1 MKVCSE
7 KYRRDLIQVLVSIT
21 ASATYE
27 EALERAAERW
37 GVQRE
42 YWDIWGKH
50 HRATPEM
57 IAAVLRSLG
66 VDAGSRE
73 ELDEALVREVRS
85 EWQRLVPP
93 TLVTSAGSA
102 ARERCVG
109 ARGNCTRAASAVR

>member
-1 MKVCSE
+1 M
-7 KYRRDLIQVLVSIT
+7 LVSIT

-66 VDAGSRE
+66 VDADPARNSTRRWSAKFAPNGSGSYR
-73 ELDEALVREVRS
+73 LHSSRARVRQRS
-85 EWQRLVPP
+85 LSVFAQSNRSRL
-93 TLVTSAGSA
+93 T
-102 ARERCVG
+102 
-109 ARGNCTRAASAVR
+109 